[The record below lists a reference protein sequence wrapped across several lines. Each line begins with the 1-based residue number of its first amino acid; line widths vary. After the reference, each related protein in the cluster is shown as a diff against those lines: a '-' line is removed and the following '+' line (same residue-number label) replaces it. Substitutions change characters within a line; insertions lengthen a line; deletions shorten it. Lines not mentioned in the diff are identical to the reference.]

1 MSRQEQATG
10 EETARWHDFGAWLA
24 QTCVDLGYTQAH
36 VACQADISTQ
46 SLVSLEHGGFRCYA
60 DGPWILPNPRDD
72 TLVSLARLYGVKA
85 EEMFKRVGRY
95 ADRPQTKTSL
105 HRRGRASSRQP
116 ARGDRIA
123 ELEAKFEGIE
133 LARGGCQRTSR
144 VAAELAGGYGE
155 RLVCFSVL
163 RAGRRAAARRSPHPA
178 RRHPGRPHR
187 AAPPPAQSRC
197 VPGPSAR
204 RCSPNR

>member
-24 QTCVDLGYTQAH
+24 QTRVDLGYTQAH

-46 SLVSLEHGGFRCYA
+46 SLVSLEHGGFRRYA

-72 TLVSLARLYGVKA
+72 TLVSLVRLYGVKA

-105 HRRGRASSRQP
+105 RRRGRASSRQP

-123 ELEAKFEGIE
+123 ELETRFEEDLRRTRERTQELEERQRLIEEALRKAGIPLDGAS
-133 LARGGCQRTSR
+133 LAVPERSR
-144 VAAELAGGYGE
+144 
-155 RLVCFSVL
+155 R
-163 RAGRRAAARRSPHPA
+163 RRAPGWSQGAPA
-178 RRHPGRPHR
+178 GVVGSRGRP
-187 AAPPPAQSRC
+187 
-197 VPGPSAR
+197 
-204 RCSPNR
+204 